1 MLAVA
6 GILAVST
13 AAVGQTAATTDN
25 TAGTQTPAAAPAA
38 DTSTK
43 KPKKV
48 KTRKEDKVVQSS
60 DTKKALRKEKKTDPL
75 VGKDANL
82 PDKQLFDK
90 AQAAIKAGHYDVA
103 RVELQTLL
111 NTYSDSQYTMQAK
124 LGIGDSWFKEGGT
137 AALDQAESEY
147 KDFITFFPNRPEAA
161 QAQLRVGDIYFREM
175 DKPDRDY
182 TKAEGAQ
189 ENYRLMLQQFP
200 DAPPELRKQATQKL
214 RDVQEVL
221 AERDAEIG
229 AFYSS
234 HQSWSAAIA
243 RLQTVVDLYS
253 QYSHMDQVLIGL
265 GDIYLAEARINRSSK
280 QIPEGARE
288 ILVSESN
295 NKAAEY
301 YRRAVLEH
309 ATSPHVEDAKDR
321 LDEMGLTPP
330 EPTPQQI
337 AASKALEDSRSSY
350 SISDRLSLLF
360 MHKPDTVQAATIGEP
375 TLVDPP
381 ETMAPDVVSKAIADY
396 RAALNPNA
404 PRTDAAPAPKPTEAA
419 AEVPAPTT
427 TTPVPA
433 GDLKFE
439 NVPTAAANGGSSVT
453 TVNADTSSTPARSS
467 SVGGLEII
475 SPSNSAAPA
484 TPATAAPADPSY
496 GLKPAPSPDATA
508 LPPVEKAAAAPDTVN
523 EIKPGSQQPAPA
535 TTAPNGKKPK
545 APPVDKSD
553 ESSSTKKKKKGLA
566 KLNPF

>member
-1 MLAVA
+1 MSGRVGVLAVA

-13 AAVGQTAATTDN
+13 AAVGQTAAATDN
-25 TAGTQTPAAAPAA
+25 AAGTQTPAAAPAA
-38 DTSTK
+38 GTSTK

-147 KDFITFFPNRPEAA
+147 KDFITFFPNSPEAA

-243 RLQTVVDLYS
+243 RLPDRGGALSAVERDGPGADRS
-253 QYSHMDQVLIGL
+253 GRH
-265 GDIYLAEARINRSSK
+265 LAVR
-280 QIPEGARE
+280 
-288 ILVSESN
+288 
-295 NKAAEY
+295 
-301 YRRAVLEH
+301 
-309 ATSPHVEDAKDR
+309 SPHQ
-321 LDEMGLTPP
+321 
-330 EPTPQQI
+330 PQLEADTGRGQGDPGVREQQPGGGVLPAGGAGACRI
-337 AASKALEDSRSSY
+337 AARGRRE
-350 SISDRLSLLF
+350 
-360 MHKPDTVQAATIGEP
+360 G
-375 TLVDPP
+375 
-381 ETMAPDVVSKAIADY
+381 
-396 RAALNPNA
+396 
-404 PRTDAAPAPKPTEAA
+404 
-419 AEVPAPTT
+419 
-427 TTPVPA
+427 PA
-433 GDLKFE
+433 G
-439 NVPTAAANGGSSVT
+439 
-453 TVNADTSSTPARSS
+453 
-467 SVGGLEII
+467 
-475 SPSNSAAPA
+475 
-484 TPATAAPADPSY
+484 
-496 GLKPAPSPDATA
+496 
-508 LPPVEKAAAAPDTVN
+508 
-523 EIKPGSQQPAPA
+523 
-535 TTAPNGKKPK
+535 
-545 APPVDKSD
+545 
-553 ESSSTKKKKKGLA
+553 
-566 KLNPF
+566 

>member
-1 MLAVA
+1 M
-6 GILAVST
+6 
-13 AAVGQTAATTDN
+13 
-25 TAGTQTPAAAPAA
+25 
-38 DTSTK
+38 
-43 KPKKV
+43 

-147 KDFITFFPNRPEAA
+147 KDFITFFPNSPEAA

-221 AERDAEIG
+221 AERMAGVAAEE
-229 AFYSS
+229 AS
-234 HQSWSAAIA
+234 HENWPGAIA
-243 RLQTVVDLYS
+243 RYQTTVDLYR

-280 QIPEGARE
+280 QIPEGAKE
-288 ILVSESN
+288 ILVSEN
-295 NKAAEY
+295 NNRAAEY
-301 YRRAVLEH
+301 YRLVVLEH
-309 ATSPHVEDAKDR
+309 SASPHVDDAKDR
-321 LDEMGLTPP
+321 LDEMGLPIP
-330 EPTPQQI
+330 VPTAQQI
-337 AASKALEDSRSSY
+337 AASKALENSRSSY

-381 ETMAPDVVSKAIADY
+381 ETMAPDIVSKAIADY

-404 PRTDAAPAPKPTEAA
+404 PRTDAPAPMPTEVPS
-419 AEVPAPTT
+419 EVSAPLT
-427 TTPVPA
+427 TTPAPA
-433 GDLKFE
+433 GELKFE
-439 NVPTAAANGGSSVT
+439 NVPTAAANSGSSVT
-453 TVNADTSSTPARSS
+453 TVNANTSSTPARSS

-484 TPATAAPADPSY
+484 PPAAAAPADPSY
-496 GLKPAPSPDATA
+496 GLKPAPSADATA
-508 LPPVEKAAAAPDTVN
+508 LPPVEKAAAAPETVN
-523 EIKPGSQQPAPA
+523 EIKPGSQQPASA
-535 TTAPNGKKPK
+535 TTVANGKKPK
-545 APPVDKSD
+545 APPVDKAD
-553 ESSSTKKKKKGLA
+553 ESSSKKKKKKGLA